1 MDGNVL
7 GVDICQYFPPT
18 ESPYISFPHHHS
30 ILASQGVVNRDVLG
44 LGISQ
49 YFTHSMC
56 RRPKNAKAF
65 DGATIYIN
73 FTKRNNLQALKKH
86 KSKSSKTENCKCL
99 SHFDATMSHKL
110 MFLNLS
116 FTTSLRVLQP
126 LPESRNRSWSHHQN
140 HHHDHNPSE
149 WWTYLI
155 IVNFCTSLHFLG
167 I

>member
-18 ESPYISFPHHHS
+18 ESPYFSFPHHHS

-73 FTKRNNLQALKKH
+73 FTQRNDLQALKKPTNQ
-86 KSKSSKTENCKCL
+86 SSEKKIENVGNVASTLLYSFFCWNDPETRWSTQRVNDRYKEHLVGQCLLEWCSMQCPWCL
-99 SHFDATMSHKL
+99 SDFDATTSHNT
-110 MFLNLS
+110 NL
-116 FTTSLRVLQP
+116 
-126 LPESRNRSWSHHQN
+126 
-140 HHHDHNPSE
+140 
-149 WWTYLI
+149 
-155 IVNFCTSLHFLG
+155 CTG
-167 I
+167 VT

>member
-18 ESPYISFPHHHS
+18 ESPYFSFPHHHS

-73 FTKRNNLQALKKH
+73 FTQRNDLQALKKPTNQ
-86 KSKSSKTENCKCL
+86 SSEKKIENVGNVP
-99 SHFDATMSHKL
+99 ST
-110 MFLNLS
+110 FLYS
-116 FTTSLRVLQP
+116 FLCWND
-126 LPESRNRSWSHHQN
+126 PETR
-140 HHHDHNPSE
+140 
-149 WWTYLI
+149 
-155 IVNFCTSLHFLG
+155 
-167 I
+167 

>member
-44 LGISQ
+44 LDISQ

-73 FTKRNNLQALKKH
+73 STKRNNLQALKKP
-86 KSKSSKTENCKCL
+86 KSQSSKTEN
-99 SHFDATMSHKL
+99 
-110 MFLNLS
+110 
-116 FTTSLRVLQP
+116 
-126 LPESRNRSWSHHQN
+126 
-140 HHHDHNPSE
+140 HHDHHPCEWCSIEAGNISSPIHHPSLSSVPTPPTE
-149 WWTYLI
+149 
-155 IVNFCTSLHFLG
+155 
-167 I
+167 

>member
-18 ESPYISFPHHHS
+18 ESPYFSFPHHHS

-73 FTKRNNLQALKKH
+73 FTQINYLQALKKPTIKVRKRKLKMLGMLQVHCCTRFSVGMIQRLDDQH
-86 KSKSSKTENCKCL
+86 KESMIDTKS
-99 SHFDATMSHKL
+99 
-110 MFLNLS
+110 
-116 FTTSLRVLQP
+116 
-126 LPESRNRSWSHHQN
+126 
-140 HHHDHNPSE
+140 
-149 WWTYLI
+149 I
-155 IVNFCTSLHFLG
+155 
-167 I
+167 

>member
-18 ESPYISFPHHHS
+18 ESPYFSFPHHHS

-73 FTKRNNLQALKKH
+73 FTKRNNLPVLKK
-86 KSKSSKTENCKCL
+86 SKNQSSRRENCKCWECWPMQCPRCL
-99 SHFDATMSHKL
+99 SDFDATTSHKL
-110 MFLNLS
+110 LS
-116 FTTSLRVLQP
+116 LLKFQKT
-126 LPESRNRSWSHHQN
+126 SRNLASYSR
-140 HHHDHNPSE
+140 
-149 WWTYLI
+149 
-155 IVNFCTSLHFLG
+155 VKVK
-167 I
+167 